1 MINRCKDVCEAL
13 GITEAAAGVLLR
25 EVNWSKEVL
34 LEQFMS
40 DADKVLKKAGVFC
53 RCGHQKPPPDT
64 KGKLQTCSICFDD
77 VSKMLAMPCGHAFCF
92 DCWEDFCANAVEEG
106 PSCVIKTCPES
117 TCKEIVTEDEM
128 TQALGESSETLQ
140 KYRSFQ
146 LRSFVESNPLTRW
159 CPGAG
164 CERVACA
171 MSTAAMESEGCV
183 AHCDA
188 CAMSFCLVC
197 GEEPHSP
204 SSCKHL
210 ELWNEKCRNESET
223 ANWIL
228 ANTKS
233 CPKCH
238 SRIEKNQGE
247 CGLAGV
253 VSLVAWA
260 VLSPNPCVL
269 TGILFVVV
277 QDAIT

>member
-253 VSLVAWA
+253 VSLVALA
-260 VLSPNPCVL
+260 ALSPDPCAHWN
-269 TGILFVVV
+269 TIFIVV